1 MSRFIQ
7 LHLLTSYPPANLNR
21 DDLGRP
27 KTAFM
32 GGAQRLRISSQSL
45 KRAWRTSDLFQEAM
59 AGHLGTRTR
68 RMGQKIYNRLVE
80 KGVTEKKAAK
90 WAGEMA
96 GKFGA
101 LESKDSYLIKQ
112 LAHFSPE
119 EEAVLLDLADTLAQR
134 GEGPTDDDLKLLRK
148 DHTAVDIALFGRMLA
163 DATRFNTEASVQVA
177 HALSVHEAAV
187 EQDYFSA
194 VDDLNKGEEDV
205 GAGHINEAEFG
216 AGLFYLYI
224 CMDRRLL
231 ELNLSTADGLAAKA
245 CRALAEAAAMVAPTG
260 KQNSYASRACAS
272 YIMAEKGDQQPR
284 SLAAA
289 FLNPVRCKNMF
300 PDAVKALEEFQDKMD
315 RAYGQC
321 ASAREIM
328 NVPGEQ
334 GDLETILRF
343 VEEG

>member
-1 MSRFIQ
+1 M
-7 LHLLTSYPPANLNR
+7 
-21 DDLGRP
+21 
-27 KTAFM
+27 
-32 GGAQRLRISSQSL
+32 
-45 KRAWRTSDLFQEAM
+45 
-59 AGHLGTRTR
+59 
-68 RMGQKIYNRLVE
+68 
-80 KGVTEKKAAK
+80 
-90 WAGEMA
+90 
-96 GKFGA
+96 
-101 LESKDSYLIKQ
+101 
-112 LAHFSPE
+112 
-119 EEAVLLDLADTLAQR
+119 
-134 GEGPTDDDLKLLRK
+134 
-148 DHTAVDIALFGRMLA
+148 DIALFGRMLA

-289 FLNPVRCKNMF
+289 FLNPVRGKNMF